1 MPQINLKLEREQLE
15 KTDYI
20 AGQMSKTRTAYIREA
35 IATYNADMER
45 EILARK
51 LKDASA
57 RCREESL
64 RVVREMEAAA
74 PVLADDNSDA

>member
-1 MPQINLKLEREQLE
+1 MPQINLKLEREQLD
-15 KTDYI
+15 KTDYL
-20 AGQMSKTRTAYIREA
+20 ASQMSKTRTAYIREA
-35 IATYNADMER
+35 IATYNAGAER

-51 LKDASA
+51 LKNASA

-74 PVLADDNSDA
+74 PVLDDESLDE